1 MKTGISIA
9 GAEFGTGVD
18 QWRLDDW
25 TKMIQSVKQTPFKLI
40 RFPFKLERFDNE
52 VGFYQLFLDECR
64 LQNKKVVLDAHN
76 YLRLDGQLIPHDGE
90 LGRRWVRII
99 QQLSLYQDVIHA
111 YGIMNE
117 PYQTNDTWPA
127 IAQDT
132 INQIRA
138 IDSETPIYVCGD
150 HWAGAHS
157 WTSSSNQFF
166 KPQGNNLFIEAHQ
179 YFDIDSSGQK
189 YAGPVTDIGL
199 IQQRMAG
206 WVQWLKENNYKGTIG
221 EFAVPAGSETF
232 VIAFLEYCRVHD
244 IDVFWWAGGPWWQ
257 DYELLPDANM
267 LAVLRIYSGLAPQQP
282 GPPILKSLEVTHLQK
297 KTAVIDIS
305 GGTRTLS
312 SYAIS
317 GGSDQD
323 LFEVTRLGQLSFKQ
337 PPDYTAPRDAG
348 ADNHYEVD
356 VRAVTGSG
364 GKVIHQLKIQVL
376 EKAPFS
382 WDIDGDGE
390 ASFTTDGILILRFLF
405 GFRGDALVK
414 GAVGQKAT
422 RSTAEIEAFLT
433 DNLDILDIDQDGE
446 ARPLTDGLLLVR
458 YLAGFRGDTLVRQVV
473 NQRGLRTNTDDIE
486 RYLDQFDVQPEK
498 PPVEPP
504 IQPPVVPPPVEPPTV
519 EPPPVEPPIEPPVE
533 PPVEPPPVQPPVPPV
548 VPPVVPPPVQPPIYP
563 PPKPRKKPKMLI
575 GTNSNFLWRD
585 LQNQHGR
592 VQYPFTENA
601 NFARAWHSGKTNGIV
616 NENIWR
622 ADFLDQIK
630 NYHIF
635 RMMNWS
641 QVNSNSISRW
651 SDVRSPTE
659 QGNQQIDGAFHGHKL
674 VRGLAY
680 EWQIDLC
687 NRLQM
692 DCWIC
697 VPAQTDVSPDGYW
710 NKLAKL
716 VRDSLNPGL
725 RVWIEYSNETWNFQR
740 GAFEQS
746 YYGSERGETVGLG
759 GDLYAKGFR
768 YQAYAAIRLWD
779 AFEQVFGKNSPR
791 VVKVLAGQATNP
803 GMATWLHWPVI
814 EDRRF
819 NPSGVRPDVYAIA
832 PYIYSDTI
840 NRESLL
846 RGIDEMLTHVRLQS
860 KITREKG
867 IKLVA
872 YEGGEH
878 TAQPVTRTQ
887 PWIDEVYRKYLD
899 VLSAHLD
906 AYVNYNMAGQT
917 WGEVEY
923 VGQHKET
930 SGAWPWRAINRWI
943 DEN

>member
-25 TKMIQSVKQTPFKLI
+25 NKMIQSVKQAPFELI

-99 QQLSLYQDVIHA
+99 QQLSRYQDVIHA

-117 PYQTNDTWPA
+117 PFETNGTWPA

-138 IDSETPIYVCGD
+138 IDADTPIYVCGD
-150 HWAGAHS
+150 HWSGAHS
-157 WTSSSNQFF
+157 WTSSTNNFF
-166 KPQGNNLFIEAHQ
+166 KPEGNNLLIEAHQ
-179 YFDIDSSGQK
+179 YFDVDSSGQK
-189 YAGPVTDIGL
+189 YQGPITDIRL

-206 WVQWLKENNYKGTIG
+206 WVSWLKENNYKGTIG
-221 EFAVPAGSETF
+221 EFAVPAGSDIF
-232 VIAFLEYCRVHD
+232 VIAFLEYCRVHS
-244 IDVFWWAGGPWWQ
+244 IDVFWWADGPWWQ

-267 LAVLRIYSGLAPQQP
+267 LGVLQIYSGLPPKQP
-282 GPPILKSLEVTHLQK
+282 DPPILKLLEVTHLQE
-297 KTAVIDIS
+297 KTTVTELS
-305 GGTRTLS
+305 GGKRTLS
-312 SYAIS
+312 SYSIF
-317 GGSDQD
+317 GGPDRD
-323 LFEVTRLGQLSFKQ
+323 LLTVTRLGQLSFKQ
-337 PPDYTAPRDAG
+337 PPDFAAPADVG
-348 ADNHYEVD
+348 ADNLYEVD
-356 VRAVTGSG
+356 VRAVNGSG
-364 GKVIHQLKIQVL
+364 GVVIYQLKITVL
-376 EKAPFS
+376 EKEPFN
-382 WDIDGDGE
+382 WDIDGDGK

-414 GAVGQKAT
+414 GAIGEKAT
-422 RSTAEIEAFLT
+422 RSTAQIEQFLS
-433 DNLDILDIDQDGE
+433 DNISLLDIDQDGE
-446 ARPLTDGLLLVR
+446 ARPLSDGLLIVR
-458 YLAGFRGDTLVRQVV
+458 YLAGFRGDTLVKQAV
-473 NQRGLRTNTDDIE
+473 NTSGERTKIIE
-486 RYLDQFDVQPEK
+486 IENHLSQFD
-498 PPVEPP
+498 
-504 IQPPVVPPPVEPPTV
+504 IQPPA
-519 EPPPVEPPIEPPVE
+519 

-548 VPPVVPPPVQPPIYP
+548 VPPVQPPPIEPPTIEPPVQPPTQP
-563 PPKPRKKPKMLI
+563 PPEPRKKPKMLI
-575 GTNSNFLWRD
+575 GSNSNFLWRD

-601 NFARAWHSGKTNGIV
+601 NFAQAWSSGKTNGIV

-630 NYHIF
+630 HYQIF

-651 SDVRSPTE
+651 SDVRSPGE

-716 VRDSLNPGL
+716 VRDTLNPGL

-746 YYGSERGETVGLG
+746 YYGSERGGTVGLE

-814 EDRRF
+814 EDKRF

-832 PYIYSDTI
+832 PYIYSDNI

-846 RGIDEMLTHVRLQS
+846 RGIDEMIIHVRLQS

-878 TAQPVTRTQ
+878 TARPVTRTQ
-887 PWIDEVYRKYLD
+887 PWVEEVYRKYLD
-899 VLSAHLD
+899 VLSQHLD
-906 AYVNYNMAGQT
+906 TYVNYNMAGQT

-923 VGQHKET
+923 IGQHREA
-930 SGAWPWRAINRWI
+930 SGAWPWRAMNRWI